1 MGSENVT
8 GGDNQQETEWEISP
22 FRDPQRLYAERRLR
36 RATKIQS
43 DLHGDMQSQAEMT
56 WPPSGACPFGVTKV
70 PKVAKFL
77 VG

>member
-1 MGSENVT
+1 MNANGKQRARSIEAVF
-8 GGDNQQETEWEISP
+8 GIL
-22 FRDPQRLYAERRLR
+22 RDCTPGIRTKRV
-36 RATKIQS
+36 KIQS

-56 WPPSGACPFGVTKV
+56 WPRVRYARSNNM